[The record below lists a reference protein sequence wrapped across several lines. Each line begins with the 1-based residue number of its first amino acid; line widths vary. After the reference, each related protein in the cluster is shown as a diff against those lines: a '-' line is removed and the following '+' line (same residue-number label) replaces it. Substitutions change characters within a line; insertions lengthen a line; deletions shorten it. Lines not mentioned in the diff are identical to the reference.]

1 MPDGEGAISGI
12 LKISADGQEL
22 VYIRLTGYSSNPKII
37 TTTEELNMEDVIR
50 VKYVPYSYTVET
62 NNKDD
67 SNRVTFSVA
76 EGKLAEGSDYT
87 SEEGSTRVTIL
98 NQTLTRKSVGTH
110 TLGMEFRTQ
119 DTRELRRAAQN
130 YVVGEDANTDNGEHG
145 GNSNNGGNSGNDS
158 NGGNGSNS
166 GGEGNDE
173 AENRGEDEDAGD
185 AGNAEAGSRLRAT
198 ATVITHTVSAGDTL
212 WKIAEKY
219 FGSDTP

>member
-1 MPDGEGAISGI
+1 MRGWRGEWQGWIGGVYVAGVGFIPP
-12 LKISADGQEL
+12 KITADGQEL

-87 SEEGSTRVTIL
+87 SEEGSTRL
-98 NQTLTRKSVGTH
+98 C
-110 TLGMEFRTQ
+110 
-119 DTRELRRAAQN
+119 AQN

>member
-1 MPDGEGAISGI
+1 MPDGEGAISGT
-12 LKISADGQEL
+12 LKISADGQEP

-130 YVVGEDANTDNGEHG
+130 YVVGEDANTDNGE
-145 GNSNNGGNSGNDS
+145 NG
-158 NGGNGSNS
+158 

-185 AGNAEAGSRLRAT
+185 AGNAEAGSQLRVA